1 MAFPSALLGR
11 HFWITAWVALLCGA
25 VYPWPLPGGRQAMPV
40 LLACVLFFTCLKVSF
55 VRIGRELATWPR
67 VLVLAVLKLLVLPLP
82 VFLFAWWLI
91 PEWAPGLYLL
101 AAMPA
106 GMTSGA
112 FTDVQRGNV
121 ALALALIL
129 ITSALAPFTV
139 PPLLGVAGRLTGVA
153 TRGADIAAMVA
164 QAAFLAGMLLAP
176 LTLAQ
181 FVRWRWPGWVE
192 RKCEG
197 FTTIALGCNAV
208 LLFVATVAARD
219 RLAALEVDPWRLVAL
234 PLVGVVLASGL
245 FLVSGRLLRVWLPP
259 ADAVAFTC
267 NAVYMNNGLGM
278 VFAMAFFPEDPRLM
292 LPSLLMAVPMTF
304 TVCLIARLVGRPAG
318 PVAASA

>member
-1 MAFPSALLGR
+1 MSFPVALLGR
-11 HFWITAWVALLCGA
+11 HFWIIAWAALLCGA
-25 VYPWPLPGGRQAMPV
+25 LFPWPLPGGRQAMPV

-55 VRIGRELATWPR
+55 VRIGRELAVWPR
-67 VLVLAVLKLLVLPLP
+67 ILALAALKLLVLPLP
-82 VFLFAWWLI
+82 VFLLAWWLA
-91 PEWAPGLYLL
+91 PDWAPGLFLL

-112 FTDVQRGNV
+112 FADVQRGNV

-129 ITSALAPFTV
+129 VTSALAPFTV
-139 PPLLGVAGRLTGVA
+139 PPLLGVAGQLTGVA
-153 TRGADIAAMVA
+153 TRGADIAVMAA

-181 FVRWRWPGWVE
+181 FVRWRWPGWIE
-192 RKCEG
+192 RKRAG

-219 RLAALEVDPWRLVAL
+219 RLAALAVDPRRLVTL
-234 PLVGVVLASGL
+234 PLIGVVLVSAV
-245 FLVSGRLLRVWLPP
+245 FLVCGRLLRIWLAP

-304 TVCLIARLVGRPAG
+304 TVCLVGRLVGRLDGPPA
-318 PVAASA
+318 